1 VDIMTIWQDVR
12 DAARQLRRRPGFTMA
27 AVLSLALGI
36 GANTAIFTLIDQVLL
51 RPLPVPHPEQLVLLT
66 WEGGKVGITM
76 FGDTMSYPAYRDI
89 RDRNEVFSGVMCR
102 YPVSLSVGYQGQTAR
117 VAGELVSGNYFEVL
131 GVRAAA
137 GRLFTPDD
145 NKVAGG
151 HPLAVLSYDY
161 WVSHFARDNGIV
173 GRTLVVD
180 GVPLTVIG
188 VSEQGFEGVDP
199 GVSPGIRV
207 PIAMK
212 AQMTQGYFS
221 EVLTIENR
229 RVYWVHAFAR
239 LKPGVTLAQADAA
252 LQPTF
257 HAMLAEEVRGE
268 GFEQVDAETKAR
280 FLRASLRVTPG
291 GQGRSDLRE
300 GYETPLRVL
309 MAIVALVVL
318 IACANVANLLLER
331 AVGRQREM
339 AVRQALGASAWQ
351 MSRRMLVESLM
362 LALVGGVAG
371 LLVALWTS
379 QTLIGFV
386 DVDDAAVTLRAT
398 PDLRVLSFTLALCVG
413 AGLLFGLAPALAARR
428 VELTPALKPDGHWGS
443 GVSARWDSRKGG
455 RLEGGL
461 LFFVASALATALLP
475 RSTPR
480 LRQLLVIAQVAIS
493 VLLLIGASLFLRTL
507 VNLRRVDL
515 GLRTSQVT
523 TFAINPSLNGYGKPR
538 SRQFYRDLL
547 ERVRAMP
554 GVGSAGAAA
563 IGALEGDGWS
573 GDVTLDTAGATRDV
587 SPSAAFNL
595 VSTDYLRTIGIAL
608 LAGRDFGAADGASKA
623 RVAIVNEAFA
633 RAWFGGGNPVGH
645 FVGLGRGPG
654 IKTNIEIVGLMKD
667 SRFGSVREDIKPR
680 LFLDN
685 DQNTDI
691 QQINV
696 YVRSALPPADVHATM
711 RRVVQSLDVN
721 VPVFNV
727 RTLDAQ
733 AERTLARERMLATL
747 ASAFSLLA
755 TVVAAVG
762 VYALMA
768 FTVTARTRELGIRL
782 ALGARPRQVLWLV
795 LRDVLA
801 MLTIGTAIALPAAWA
816 LSRAVQSQLYGVS
829 PGDPT
834 SLAAGTAL
842 LALIAI
848 VAALAPARRASAI
861 NPVEA
866 LRSE

>member
-1 VDIMTIWQDVR
+1 MTIWHDVR
-12 DAARQLRRRPGFTMA
+12 DAMRQLKRRPGFTIA

-36 GANTAIFTLIDQVLL
+36 GANTAIFTLIDQLLL
-51 RPLPVPHPEQLVLLT
+51 RPLPVPHPEQLVLLN
-66 WEGGKVGITM
+66 WEGEKVGITM

-89 RDRNEVFSGVMCR
+89 RDRSDVFSGVMCR

-117 VAGELVSGNYFEVL
+117 VAGELVSGNYFDVL

-145 NKVAGG
+145 NRIAGG

-161 WVSHFARDNGIV
+161 WASQFRGDPAIV
-173 GRTLVVD
+173 GRTIVVD

-229 RVYWVHAFAR
+229 RVYWVHTFAR
-239 LKPGVTLAQADAA
+239 LKPGVIMTQAEAA
-252 LQPTF
+252 LQPIF
-257 HAMLAEEVRGE
+257 HAMLADEVRGA
-268 GFEQVDAETKAR
+268 GFEQVDADTKSR
-280 FLRASLRVTPG
+280 FLQASLRLSPG

-331 AVGRQREM
+331 AVGRRREI
-339 AVRQALGASAWQ
+339 AVRQALGASAGQ
-351 MSRRMLVESLM
+351 TARRMLVESVM
-362 LALVGGVAG
+362 LSLLGGAAG

-379 QTLIGFV
+379 QMLIGFV
-386 DVDDAAVTLRAT
+386 EVDVAALTLRAT
-398 PDLRVLSFTLALCVG
+398 PDLRILLFTLTLCV
-413 AGLLFGLAPALAARR
+413 ATGLLFGLAPALATRQ
-428 VELTPALKPDGHWGS
+428 VELTPSLKPDGRSSVAGGGWG
-443 GVSARWDSRKGG
+443 
-455 RLEGGL
+455 
-461 LFFVASALATALLP
+461 
-475 RSTPR
+475 
-480 LRQLLVIAQVAIS
+480 RQLLVIAQVAIS
-493 VLLLIGASLFLRTL
+493 VLLLIGASQFLRTL

-547 ERVRAMP
+547 ERVRATP
-554 GVGSAGAAA
+554 GVMSAGAAA
-563 IGALEGDGWS
+563 IGALEDDGWS
-573 GDVTLDTAGATRDV
+573 GDVTLDASGVASGGVASGQPPAAT
-587 SPSAAFNL
+587 FNL
-595 VSTDYLRTIGIAL
+595 VSTDYLRTLGIPL
-608 LAGRDFGAADGASKA
+608 VAGRDFAAADGESKA

-633 RAWFGGGNPVGH
+633 RAFLGGRNPVGTH
-645 FVGLGRGPG
+645 VGLGRGPG
-654 IKTNIEIVGLMKD
+654 IKTNIEIIGLMKD

-691 QQINV
+691 QQINL
-696 YVRSALPPADVHATM
+696 YVRSPLTPAQVQAMM
-711 RRVVQSLDVN
+711 RNAVQSLDIN
-721 VPVFNV
+721 VPLFNV
-727 RTLDAQ
+727 RTLEAQ
-733 AERTLARERMLATL
+733 ADRTLARERMLATL
-747 ASAFSLLA
+747 ASAFGLLA
-755 TVVAAVG
+755 TVVAAIG

-768 FTVTARTRELGIRL
+768 FRVTARTPELALRL
-782 ALGARPRQVLWLV
+782 ALGARPNQVLWLV
-795 LRDVLA
+795 LRDVLL
-801 MLTIGTAIALPAAWA
+801 MVTIGTTLALPAAWS
-816 LSRAVQSQLYGVS
+816 LSRIVQSQLYGVT
-829 PGDPT
+829 PGDPA
-834 SLAAGTAL
+834 SLATGAAL
-842 LALIAI
+842 LTLIALIAG
-848 VAALAPARRASAI
+848 LGPAKRASAV
-861 NPVEA
+861 NPIEA
-866 LRSE
+866 LRAE

>member
-27 AVLSLALGI
+27 AVVSLALGI

-66 WEGGKVGITM
+66 WEGEKVGITM

-89 RDRNEVFSGVMCR
+89 RDRNDVFSGVMCR

-161 WVSHFARDNGIV
+161 WAAQFARDPGIV

-239 LKPGVTLAQADAA
+239 LKPGVTMAQADAA

-257 HAMLAEEVRGE
+257 HTILAEEVRGE

-362 LALVGGVAG
+362 LALLGGAAG
-371 LLVALWTS
+371 LIVALWTS

-386 DVDDAAVTLRAT
+386 DVDDVAAAVTLRAT
-398 PDLRVLSFTLALCVG
+398 PDLRVLLFTLALCV
-413 AGLLFGLAPALAARR
+413 ATGLLFGLAPALAARR
-428 VELTPALKPDGHWGS
+428 VELTSSLKAADGRGNI
-443 GVSARWDSRKGG
+443 GG
-455 RLEGGL
+455 RGY
-461 LFFVASALATALLP
+461 
-475 RSTPR
+475 

-507 VNLRRVDL
+507 VNLRGVDL

-554 GVGSAGAAA
+554 GVESAGAAA

-573 GDVTLDTAGATRDV
+573 GDVTLDTAGAGATGE
-587 SPSAAFNL
+587 PPTAAFNL
-595 VSTDYLRTIGIAL
+595 VSTDYLRTVGIAL
-608 LAGRDFGAADGASKA
+608 LSGRDFGAADGVSKA

-633 RAWFGGGNPVGH
+633 RAWFAGANPVGH

-654 IKTNIEIVGLMKD
+654 IKTNIEIIGLMKD

-696 YVRSALPPADVHATM
+696 YVKSALPPADVHATM

-721 VPVFNV
+721 VPLFNV
-727 RTLDAQ
+727 RSLDAQ

-747 ASAFSLLA
+747 ASVFSLLA
-755 TVVAAVG
+755 TIVAAVG

-801 MLTIGTAIALPAAWA
+801 MLTIGTAIALPAAWT
-816 LSRAVQSQLYGVS
+816 LSRVVQSQLYGVS
-829 PGDPT
+829 PGDTT
-834 SLAAGTAL
+834 SMAAGTAL

-848 VAALAPARRASAI
+848 IAALAPARRASAI
-861 NPVEA
+861 SPVEA